1 VPKGLVP
8 VLVLLAACSYTPAG
22 RERAHVYDT
31 LRAMPGVLEVTVGCQ
46 GALLAND
53 SLCADVVT
61 KVDESPRSF
70 RFERVGFGSFG
81 PNATNVVVSEAS
93 GLVPRIASC
102 TNVGPPNF
110 HREAALGEHF
120 QPTLIDLKE
129 AIARAREILE
139 EVQYWP
145 RCPMSWD
152 VQDKRGVNYRYC
164 ARKKDETAEPPR
176 PTACGRE

>member
-1 VPKGLVP
+1 MRGTAFVAVAISIG
-8 VLVLLAACSYTPAG
+8 CSYTPAG
-22 RERAHVYDT
+22 RERAHVVET
-31 LRAMPGVLEVTVGCQ
+31 LSTMPEVAEVTIGCE
-46 GALLAND
+46 GAILASD
-53 SLCADVVT
+53 SLCAGVVT
-61 KVDESPRSF
+61 KAEESVRPL

-81 PNATNVVVSEAS
+81 PNATNIVVSEAG
-93 GLVPRIASC
+93 GLVPRIRSC

-129 AIARAREILE
+129 AITRSREIVE

-164 ARKKDETAEPPR
+164 ARKTDETEEPPLPEPCQR
-176 PTACGRE
+176 

>member
-1 VPKGLVP
+1 LVA
-8 VLVLLAACSYTPAG
+8 VAIGVGCSYTPAG
-22 RERAHVYDT
+22 RERAHAYDT
-31 LRAMPGVLEVTVGCQ
+31 LRAMQEVVEVTVGCE
-46 GALLAND
+46 GAVLASD
-53 SLCADVVT
+53 GLCADVVT
-61 KVDESPRSF
+61 RVDESPRLL

-81 PNATNVVVSEAS
+81 SNATNIVVSEAA

-102 TNVGPPNF
+102 TTVGAPNF

-120 QPTLIDLKE
+120 QPSLIDLKE
-129 AIARAREILE
+129 AVTRSREIIE

-164 ARKKDETAEPPR
+164 ARKQDDTTEPPR
-176 PTACGRE
+176 PTNCGRD